1 MNRVVAL
8 RLSAPLYTAL
18 RPSLTAPLLY
28 SSIVRYQINH
38 NSISARPS
46 PQFTL
51 FDDVKPNST
60 PRGRL
65 RRDEEISH
73 THVTFIDEEG
83 KLFSNVSV
91 QQILRSIDRSA
102 YFLIEVDPNAQPQP
116 VCRAIAK
123 KLLFDKQKASKN
135 KKKNTFSPEQVLKEI
150 QFGWNV
156 AEHDVKHKLNH
167 ARQFLER
174 GNKVNIVIS
183 SKKGAPKVTN
193 EAQMTL
199 IGKVKD
205 ELSSFASLVKG
216 PMLNNEQALL
226 MFEMREP
233 VGGKVKA
240 NGVEEEG

>member
-8 RLSAPLYTAL
+8 RLSAAL
-18 RPSLTAPLLY
+18 RPSLIARPLY
-28 SSIVRYQINH
+28 SSIIRYQINH
-38 NSISARPS
+38 NSSISTRPS
-46 PQFTL
+46 SQFE
-51 FDDVKPNST
+51 PNTAPPST

-91 QQILRSIDRSA
+91 QQILRSIDRST
-102 YFLIEVDPNAQPQP
+102 YFLIEVDPNARPQP

-135 KKKNTFSPEQVLKEI
+135 KKKNTASPEQVLKEI

-156 AEHDVKHKLNH
+156 AEHDMKHKLDR

-174 GNKVNIVIS
+174 GNRVNIEIS
-183 SKKGAPKVTN
+183 PKRGAPKVTN
-193 EAQMTL
+193 EAQMAL
-199 IGKVKD
+199 VSKVKD
-205 ELSSFASLVKG
+205 ELSSFASSVKG
-216 PMLNNEQALL
+216 PVFNNGRALL
-226 MFEMREP
+226 MFEVKEP
-233 VGGKVKA
+233 AGGKVKT
-240 NGVEEEG
+240 NGEVEGDD